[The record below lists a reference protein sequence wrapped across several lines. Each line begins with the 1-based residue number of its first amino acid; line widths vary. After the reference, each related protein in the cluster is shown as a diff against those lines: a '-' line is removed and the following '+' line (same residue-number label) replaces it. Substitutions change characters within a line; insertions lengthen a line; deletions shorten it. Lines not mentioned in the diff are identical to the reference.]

1 MAGFEFMTKEEKAR
15 VVMATPSGFAREV
28 MGFRLHA
35 KQEAIVEEF
44 RSLRGRKK
52 VAVSAPNGA
61 GKSSKI
67 NATIIVR
74 TICVKPQAKVIVTSA
89 DARQISEQIWPAVE
103 RHKHL
108 MKEVDGWHWTEHDH
122 TIRSPKGGFVIMFTT
137 KDSGRAEGWHAEF
150 DEANG
155 IDSPCMIIVD
165 EAKSVEE
172 QIFEA
177 FSARCTFNGLFYISS
192 TGLMQGSFYRAM
204 CGEGGFKRYSLGLAD
219 CPHIPKQRVEELL
232 EEYKGNLDHPLLRST
247 LYGEFMDFTGDRGR
261 FCTMAEIKRCL
272 ENPPDRRSG
281 ETVAFCD
288 FAGGGSEN
296 VLAVRRGN
304 YVRLVRCWKEHDEM
318 RAVTQFIT
326 LFRDEG
332 LEADQI
338 WGDNSGA
345 GKPMVARFHQLGWPI
360 KPFNGGAD
368 ALRSSDYCN
377 RVAECWEY
385 AGRDIKNMK
394 VILPLD
400 EKLHVQIVS
409 RIRTADARGRIRAE
423 SKEDMG
429 ERGIASP
436 DRADAI
442 IGAMA
447 IGGIILTNTK
457 ADELSWLRHLDTE
470 ERDKLYDYILP
481 GADLGNQ

>member
-1 MAGFEFMTKEEKAR
+1 MTKTKETKAAI
-15 VVMATPSGFAREV
+15 VMSTPSGFAREV
-28 MGFRLHA
+28 LGFTLHK
-35 KQEAIVEEF
+35 KQEEIVEEF

-67 NATIIVR
+67 NATMIIR

-108 MKEVDGWHWTEHDH
+108 MKEGDGWHWTEHDH

-155 IDSPCMIIVD
+155 IDSPCLIIVD

-172 QIFEA
+172 NIFEA

-204 CGEGGFKRYSLGLAD
+204 AGEGGFKRYSLGLKD

-232 EEYKGNLDHPLLRST
+232 EEYKDNLDHPLLRST
-247 LYGEFMDFTGDRGR
+247 LYGEFMDFTGDKGR
-261 FCTMAEIKRCL
+261 FCTLREIRRCL
-272 ENPPDRRSG
+272 ENPPGIKGG

-296 VLAVRRGN
+296 VLAIRRGN
-304 YVRLVRCWKEHDEM
+304 LVVIARAWREHDEM
-318 RAVTQFIT
+318 RAVNQFIM
-326 LFRDEG
+326 LFRENQ
-332 LEADQI
+332 LKPEEI

-345 GKPMVARFHQLGWPI
+345 GKPMIARFHQLGWPI
-360 KPFNGGAD
+360 NPFNGGQEAM
-368 ALRSSDYCN
+368 RSSDYAN
-377 RVAECWEY
+377 RNSEVWEM
-385 AGRDIKNMK
+385 AGREIKNMR
-394 VILPLD
+394 VLLPND
-400 EKLHVQIVS
+400 AKLHEQIVS
-409 RIRTADARGRIRAE
+409 RLRTADHKGRIKAE
-423 SKEDMG
+423 TKDDMKE
-429 ERGIASP
+429 ERGLDSP
-436 DRADAI
+436 DRADAVLGCI
-442 IGAMA
+442 AVKPLVLLGQ
-447 IGGIILTNTK
+447 K
-457 ADELSWLRHLDTE
+457 SDELTGWLKHISAE
-470 ERDKLYDYILP
+470 ERDRLYDFILP